1 MMHNNKYW
9 EYIMYI
15 QGLYTLTMPENEITY
30 KLKTYSMYFSR
41 VLCDITLLWHGLF
54 LWWQVICLPGVACFD
69 SLKFNQWLEFHLIQ
83 LLYRIWK
90 LTSAEPKSTMSCAL
104 IYIYGS

>member
-1 MMHNNKYW
+1 M
-9 EYIMYI
+9 
-15 QGLYTLTMPENEITY
+15 
-30 KLKTYSMYFSR
+30 KTYSMYFSR
-41 VLCDITLLWHGLF
+41 VLCDITLLRHGLF

-83 LLYRIWK
+83 LLYGIWK

-104 IYIYGS
+104 IYIYGSWVNDKCGA

>member
-1 MMHNNKYW
+1 MVYFF
-9 EYIMYI
+9 
-15 QGLYTLTMPENEITY
+15 GD
-30 KLKTYSMYFSR
+30 KLF
-41 VLCDITLLWHGLF
+41 
-54 LWWQVICLPGVACFD
+54 VIVKACFD

-83 LLYRIWK
+83 LLYGIWK